1 MGKLAAH
8 VAPFSRFVLVGALT
22 AAAYFGVFAL
32 LYDLNDVRYELAIS
46 SGYACG
52 VAFHFFA
59 NRNLT
64 FKSASGSMS
73 KQLAKYAVVVCVNY
87 VVTLFVARFIVES
100 LGLSPY
106 LGVIAAV
113 AATTLVGYALF
124 AGWVFARQDS
134 ETVAR

>member
-1 MGKLAAH
+1 MGNLAAH

-22 AAAYFGVFAL
+22 AAVYFGVFAL
-32 LYDLNDVRYELAIS
+32 LYDLNDVRYQLAIS

-59 NRNLT
+59 NRHLT
-64 FKSASGSMS
+64 FKNAGGGIS

-87 VVTLFVARFIVES
+87 IVTLFVAGFVVES

-106 LGVIAAV
+106 LGVMAAV

-124 AGWVFARQDS
+124 ASWVFPRQDS
-134 ETVAR
+134 DTVAR